1 MQPGWLIKEINTLPI
16 EILLMVST
24 ALILT
29 GRGFYQT
36 VHFISTGY
44 GFSIVGMALLSMI
57 YFQGNLAW
65 YSIIHS
71 LLLAAYGLRL
81 GLFLIW
87 REMKPDYRNVHLKN
101 DKSRKMP
108 IYKSIVIWL
117 GVSILYSFM
126 FLPDLLSLTTKNNN
140 LSSSNIFLQIVGI
153 SIMLLGILL
162 ETISDSQKSA
172 FKEKYPRQF
181 CNNGLFKIV
190 RCPNYFGEI
199 LFWVGNWIMGI
210 TFYTSI
216 IRWIICL
223 TGLVCIVLI
232 MLGSTKR
239 LEKAQ
244 LERYGNTP
252 EFNTYIKT
260 VPILIPFIPL
270 YSLQKL
276 RVYLE

>member
-1 MQPGWLIKEINTLPI
+1 
-16 EILLMVST
+16 
-24 ALILT
+24 
-29 GRGFYQT
+29 
-36 VHFISTGY
+36 
-44 GFSIVGMALLSMI
+44 
-57 YFQGNLAW
+57 
-65 YSIIHS
+65 
-71 LLLAAYGLRL
+71 LAAYGLRL

-101 DKSRKMP
+101 DESRKMP
-108 IYKSIVIWL
+108 IYKSIIIWM

-140 LSSSNIFLQIVGI
+140 LSSSTIVLQMVGI

-162 ETISDSQKSA
+162 ETISDFQKSA
-172 FKEKYPRQF
+172 FKENYPKQF

-190 RCPNYFGEI
+190 RCPSYFGEI
-199 LFWVGNWIMGI
+199 LFWVGNWIMGM

-223 TGLVCIVLI
+223 IGLVCIVLI

-244 LERYGNTP
+244 LERYGNIP